1 MLKMAIFSVTF
12 QKFSVTVMLR
22 IQNKKP
28 RPDLDIDIDIKA
40 YYIKV

>member
-12 QKFSVTVMLR
+12 QNFYVNVMLR

-28 RPDLDIDIDIKA
+28 RPDLDIDIDIK
-40 YYIKV
+40 II